1 MTHYHKGTKCF
12 NQKTP
17 SCAAPKLKR
26 SLSIQYW
33 LPPSLSLN
41 SYAQDAVTSRK
52 GDVLVFWLIAESCG
66 LPLLLWAPGNTTG
79 SAWKH
84 KYKYKKSV
92 NTNTNIY
99 IQIHKTVGFSRAF
112 QIFKHVEFFDLGDW
126 NLITRFVPLASAYN
140 YLKLTYWVGISNN
153 QSLIS

>member
-1 MTHYHKGTKCF
+1 MSKMTHYQKGTKCF
-12 NQKTP
+12 NQ
-17 SCAAPKLKR
+17 S

-52 GDVLVFWLIAESCG
+52 GDVLVFCLIAESCG

-79 SAWKH
+79 SAWKY
-84 KYKYKKSV
+84 KYKYRKSV

-126 NLITRFVPLASAYN
+126 NLRFVPLALPYN
-140 YLKLTYWVGISNN
+140 YLKLTYWVGIFTR